1 MMTAQTPIRV
11 MIVDDHPLLREGLLA
26 MLDKVPDIALVAE
39 ANSGEEAVAR
49 YNEVRP
55 DVTLMDLR
63 MPGLGGLNAIAAIR
77 RARPNARLIALST
90 YAGGSLVN
98 AVHKA
103 GASGYLL
110 KSMLAENVLDS
121 IRAVHRGR
129 GVWPSELL
137 GGQMF
142 FNKDN
147 LSFRELDVVRH
158 AAGGLSNREIGEALG
173 ISEETVKSYMR
184 TILTKLNAN
193 DRTHAVT
200 ICLQRGLLDTWEL

>member
-1 MMTAQTPIRV
+1 MNAQNPIRV

-49 YNEVRP
+49 YHDVRP

>member
-1 MMTAQTPIRV
+1 MSLPSSIRV

-26 MLDKVPDIALVAE
+26 ILAKAPDIELVAE
-39 ANSGEEAVAR
+39 ADSGEEAVAR
-49 YNEVRP
+49 FVEVRP

-63 MPGLGGLNAIAAIR
+63 MPGLGGLNAISAIR
-77 RARPNARLIALST
+77 RNRPNARLIALST
-90 YAGGSLVN
+90 YAGGALVQ
-98 AVHKA
+98 AAHKA

-121 IRAVHRGR
+121 IRTVHRGR
-129 GVWPSELL
+129 EVWPSELL
-137 GGQMF
+137 GGQIYF
-142 FNKDN
+142 ERDR
-147 LSFRELDVVRH
+147 LSFRELDVLRNV
-158 AAGGLSNREIGEALG
+158 AGGLSNRAIGDKLG

-184 TILTKLNAN
+184 TVMTKLGAN

>member
-1 MMTAQTPIRV
+1 MTAQTPIRV